1 MAVFPSG
8 WRKPNRALREKIMV
22 TLSHFQNAKLHSLTY
37 DTVSAAANVA
47 LSQIEAQSG
56 AFPHSIIDEYGN
68 VLWSSVHPT
77 NRRFPACVV
86 ELQILA
92 VSVFEVAA

>member
-1 MAVFPSG
+1 
-8 WRKPNRALREKIMV
+8 MV
-22 TLSHFQNAKLHSLTY
+22 TLNHFQAAKLHSVTY

-47 LSQIEAQSG
+47 LAQIETPCG

-68 VLWSSVHPT
+68 IVWAGVSPM

>member
-22 TLSHFQNAKLHSLTY
+22 TLSHFQNAKLHSVTY

-47 LSQIEAQSG
+47 LSQ
-56 AFPHSIIDEYGN
+56 IDEYGN